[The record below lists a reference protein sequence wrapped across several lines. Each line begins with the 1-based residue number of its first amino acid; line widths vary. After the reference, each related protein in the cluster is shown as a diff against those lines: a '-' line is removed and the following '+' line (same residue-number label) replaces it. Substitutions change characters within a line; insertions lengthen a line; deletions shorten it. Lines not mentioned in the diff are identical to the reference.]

1 MDDTT
6 TRDDTATDEVDS
18 ADIDA
23 QIKALQVKKVNAE
36 KAKAAARR
44 DARAAGEKPEPPEG
58 QGKFDGEVKDGFRW
72 ERSSNSWREHVG
84 VDLTENPERLP
95 YGFETVGDG
104 SDASPHR
111 VQQVQRWM

>member
-6 TRDDTATDEVDS
+6 TRDDAGTEVDS

-23 QIKALQVKKVNAE
+23 QIKALQTKKDNAE
-36 KAKAAARR
+36 RAKAAARR
-44 DARAAGEKPEPPEG
+44 EARAAGEKVEPPKEP
-58 QGKFDGEVKDGFRW
+58 GKFDGEVKDGFRW

-84 VDLTENPERLP
+84 VDLTEDRSRLP
-95 YGFETVGDG
+95 YGMESVGDG
-104 SDASPHR
+104 TPENPHR